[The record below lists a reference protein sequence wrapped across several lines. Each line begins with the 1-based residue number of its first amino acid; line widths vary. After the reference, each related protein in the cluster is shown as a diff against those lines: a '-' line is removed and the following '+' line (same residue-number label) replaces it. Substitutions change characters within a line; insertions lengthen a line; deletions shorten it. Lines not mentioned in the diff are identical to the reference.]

1 MLGRCRTLSRHR
13 DGPLPHKAP
22 SRNAACFLL
31 VENSS
36 PEADLKSTSAYLSH
50 YDFGFML
57 NFRGVHCL
65 RTEKANPLSLT
76 KHEYYKFSTKHSVH
90 VHGRKTTDGQPLD
103 DTFNFGFW

>member
-13 DGPLPHKAP
+13 DGPIPHKAP
-22 SRNAACFLL
+22 SRNAARFLL

-36 PEADLKSTSAYLSH
+36 LEADRKSTSAYLSH

-65 RTEKANPLSLT
+65 RTEKANPLSLM
-76 KHEYYKFSTKHSVH
+76 KHEYYMVSTKHSVQ
-90 VHGRKTTDGQPLD
+90 VHGRKTTDGQHLD
-103 DTFNFGFW
+103 DTFDFWFW